1 MNNQLVAEVPAST
14 LVLGGGAPVY
24 ERKYKE
30 PAYFKEKDKFRIDQ
44 IPEPA
49 NLKQVAAI
57 ILGRHNIASK
67 KWIYEQYDSMVGTKS
82 MSTNNPTD
90 AGIVNLK
97 GTDKALALT
106 VDCNARYVHAD
117 PEKGSA
123 IAIAEAARNIVCS
136 GGEPLAITNCL
147 NFGNPYNPEVYWQ
160 FVGAIKGM
168 SKACEKFNTP
178 VTGGNVSF
186 YNQGTLNGQPQPVFP
201 TPTIGMLGIVEN
213 KEHITGLG
221 FRNHDDLIY
230 LLGQPRNDIN
240 CSEYL
245 VAYHDVKLSPAP
257 QFDLDEEYSVQEALK
272 KLIRQGFV
280 ESAHDVSEGGLFVAL
295 FESARVNGLGFS
307 VATYPGIRKD
317 AFLFGESQS
326 RIIVTV
332 KASAGSTLEDQLTR
346 DGIKFSLLGKVQGI
360 EAVIDGVS
368 FDTISKLDAIY
379 EGVIPQMMA

>member
-1 MNNQLVAEVPAST
+1 
-14 LVLGGGAPVY
+14 
-24 ERKYKE
+24 
-30 PAYFKEKDKFRIDQ
+30 
-44 IPEPA
+44 
-49 NLKQVAAI
+49 
-57 ILGRHNIASK
+57 
-67 KWIYEQYDSMVGTKS
+67 
-82 MSTNNPTD
+82 
-90 AGIVNLK
+90 
-97 GTDKALALT
+97 
-106 VDCNARYVHAD
+106 
-117 PEKGSA
+117 
-123 IAIAEAARNIVCS
+123 
-136 GGEPLAITNCL
+136 
-147 NFGNPYNPEVYWQ
+147 
-160 FVGAIKGM
+160 
-168 SKACEKFNTP
+168 
-178 VTGGNVSF
+178 VSF
-186 YNQGTLNGQPQPVFP
+186 YNQGTLNGQTQPVFP